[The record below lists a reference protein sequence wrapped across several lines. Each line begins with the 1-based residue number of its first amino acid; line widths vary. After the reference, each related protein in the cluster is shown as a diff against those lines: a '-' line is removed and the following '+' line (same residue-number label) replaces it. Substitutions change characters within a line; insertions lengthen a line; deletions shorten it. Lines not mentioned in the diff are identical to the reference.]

1 MDMSSFLADAYFTEY
16 KSKAKYMMGSPDT
29 ESVSLKEAITDLTK
43 HADEPLGYAAGCTN
57 RSVLLLP
64 YVQWI
69 LKFRSFLQRL

>member
-1 MDMSSFLADAYFTEY
+1 MTGSS
-16 KSKAKYMMGSPDT
+16 DT
-29 ESVSLKEAITDLTK
+29 ESLKVAITGLTK
-43 HADEPLGYAAGCTN
+43 HADEPLGYAAGHTN

>member
-1 MDMSSFLADAYFTEY
+1 MDMSSFSADAYFTEY
-16 KSKAKYMMGSPDT
+16 ESKAKYMTGSSDT
-29 ESVSLKEAITDLTK
+29 ESLKEAITDLTK
-43 HADEPLGYAAGCTN
+43 HADEQLGYAAGHTN

>member
-1 MDMSSFLADAYFTEY
+1 MTGSSDME
-16 KSKAKYMMGSPDT
+16 
-29 ESVSLKEAITDLTK
+29 SLKEAITDLTK
-43 HADEPLGYAAGCTN
+43 HADEQLGYAAGHTN

>member
-1 MDMSSFLADAYFTEY
+1 
-16 KSKAKYMMGSPDT
+16 MMGGPDT

-43 HADEPLGYAAGCTN
+43 HADEPLGYAAGRTN

>member
-1 MDMSSFLADAYFTEY
+1 MDMSSFLADACFTEY
-16 KSKAKYMMGSPDT
+16 ESKAKYMMGGPDT
-29 ESVSLKEAITDLTK
+29 ESVSLKEAIIGLTK
-43 HADEPLGYAAGCTN
+43 HADEPLGYAAGRTN

>member
-1 MDMSSFLADAYFTEY
+1 MDMSSFLADACFTEY
-16 KSKAKYMMGSPDT
+16 KSKAKYMMGGSDT

-43 HADEPLGYAAGCTN
+43 HADEPLGYTAGRTN

>member
-16 KSKAKYMMGSPDT
+16 KSKAKYMVGSSDT
-29 ESVSLKEAITDLTK
+29 ESVSLKEAITGLTK
-43 HADEPLGYAAGCTN
+43 QADEPLGYAAGHTN

>member
-1 MDMSSFLADAYFTEY
+1 MDMSSFLADACFTEY
-16 KSKAKYMMGSPDT
+16 ESKAKYMMGGPDT

-43 HADEPLGYAAGCTN
+43 HADEPFGHTAGRTN